1 MLWYKTFGLIGNLC
15 TILQGAWLWYMLLHF
30 QHVFQIKLCLFSV
43 SFPILS
49 RNVSLYVWWIL
60 RAWKFLRGS
69 EAFIIHNPLKL
80 LLFLSYVFFNNIYNY
95 LCVRVKCNTERI
107 ETQWENNF
115 PEEEIPLKNT
125 FDLVV
130 QIISIEE
137 ESTEHR
143 EYCE

>member
-1 MLWYKTFGLIGNLC
+1 M
-15 TILQGAWLWYMLLHF
+15 
-30 QHVFQIKLCLFSV
+30 
-43 SFPILS
+43 
-49 RNVSLYVWWIL
+49 